1 MKQTLIQPIGHHM
14 GRRFK
19 HEVLEYYRKELGEDS
34 PEFLTLLEADDPV
47 IWSENHLN
55 HPDTGESGFIVKDMF
70 RAFLRSSARDR
81 SLRVG
86 RQIGKCE
93 AWSTRI
99 QLADGSWP
107 TARELYEKVGD
118 APFTLLTTDQRTL
131 RHLPASAY
139 IRDNGCKPLVKV
151 TTASGHVTRNTENHP
166 YLTWMEGMAAPCW
179 TEGQDLR
186 VGDRIA
192 VTRTLAACTPPS
204 LLSTDEA
211 ELLGYLVGDGGT
223 SQHMI
228 KFTTSDPELVSRINT
243 LLGRL
248 DANMVLR
255 HTEGYDYSFVILD
268 RARHESRASWIT
280 NFTRKHGLAGVLS
293 RNKHVPTALFQS
305 DTDAIAAFLGAYWS
319 TDGWVCTSRR
329 PEAGVTSASEV
340 LITEVRALLLRLG
353 ILSRVYPREVAYN
366 ESIRQAWQLLV
377 LDAPSLA
384 HFAQMIPIVHSVK
397 RKRLTQL
404 PARCYQSTT
413 DTIPR
418 GIWKYVLAQLTTRRW
433 SHRAM
438 LGGTPYDNQRIRT
451 GYAPNRK
458 TLAAQTASLADPY
471 LEALTTSDL
480 YWDTVTSVD
489 TVGDEQTYA
498 ITVPSTATL
507 ITDHFITHN
516 TVHLIVDF
524 MHVAATNR
532 NRIIL
537 IFTPQKKQMNRML
550 EIMKNLLM
558 NSDLNHSFTMRKP
571 KRTSAVKPEYDYE
584 ISVSSGSV
592 IRFFFMDTN
601 PDKARGQMGTDIYVD
616 EAEYLSPKAYS
627 VITGITKRDTSI
639 HLTADSTPSGLE
651 GTWFRKFSDTCQR
664 PTNTNGSEFHLPTT
678 LEPNWVEIEERL
690 RNVIFDDVTWALE
703 VLAEWAEP
711 KGSVYKKEFIDLS
724 LERATL
730 GGFFPTT
737 EDLRQ
742 MAEYQQA
749 PKWLGVDWNTPQN
762 GVRLVE
768 LAWMYGLLWVTRN
781 EKISYENYTQL
792 RAVDRIMELY
802 REQRYETISVDE
814 GYGAAQVES
823 LLKQLAEVV
832 DGVVTDTLI
841 VVDSI
846 RKEKITVEY
855 TSAAI
860 GARRKQE
867 ITVRTKTQLVS
878 VLGTVLESVLAI
890 PKDEDQEHGLVRELR
905 SFRRKEAAKDGSGF
919 LYTGNSHSLS
929 ALQLCVYGRDRA
941 VRNRERGEHAS
952 PGEMS
957 SADFVRSIGERRSA
971 SEQMATLR
979 QGSLSGTRSTSR
991 MGGFDGRH
999 SRLHI

>member
-70 RAFLRSSARDR
+70 RAFLRSNARDR
-81 SLRVG
+81 ALRVG

-118 APFTLLTTDQRTL
+118 APFTILTTDQRTL

-151 TTASGHVTRNTENHP
+151 TTASGHVTRNTDNHP
-166 YLTWMEGMAAPCW
+166 YLALVDDMTTPCW
-179 TEGQDLR
+179 IEGQDLR

-192 VTRTLAACTPPS
+192 VTRTLAACMSPS

-211 ELLGYLVGDGGT
+211 ELLGYLVGDGT
-223 SQHMI
+223 CQHTTT
-228 KFTTSDPELVSRINT
+228 FTTADPELVDRINI

-248 DANMVLR
+248 AANMALR
-255 HTEGYDYSFVILD
+255 HLDGYEYSFTVCD
-268 RARHESRASWIT
+268 RTGQEGRTSWIAD
-280 NFTRKHGLAGVLS
+280 FTQRHGLTDS
-293 RNKHVPTALFQS
+293 CSCTTRVPASLFQS
-305 DTDAIAAFLGAYWS
+305 DQAAIAAFLGAYWS
-319 TDGWVCTSRR
+319 MNGWVCTDHR
-329 PEAGVTSASEV
+329 PEAGTSSASEMLTV
-340 LITEVRALLLRLG
+340 EIRALLLRLG
-353 ILSRVYPREVAYN
+353 ILAQAYPKEGIHRETT
-366 ESIRQAWQLLV
+366 QKAWQLLV
-377 LDAPSLA
+377 VDTPSLTR
-384 HFAQMIPIVHSVK
+384 FAQMIPIVHVLK
-397 RKRLTQL
+397 REQLAHL
-404 PARCYQSTT
+404 PAHHHQSTT
-413 DTIPR
+413 DI
-418 GIWKYVLAQLTTRRW
+418 
-433 SHRAM
+433 
-438 LGGTPYDNQRIRT
+438 
-451 GYAPNRK
+451 
-458 TLAAQTASLADPY
+458 
-471 LEALTTSDL
+471 
-480 YWDTVTSVD
+480 YWDVVTSVD

-516 TVHLIVDF
+516 TVHLIVDY

-550 EIMKNLLM
+550 DIMKNLLM
-558 NSDLNHSFTMRKP
+558 NSDLSQSFSMRKP
-571 KRTSAVKPEYDYE
+571 KRTGTVKAEYDYE
-584 ISVSSGSV
+584 ITVSSGSV

-616 EAEYLSPKAYS
+616 EAEYLSAKAYG
-627 VITGITKRDTSI
+627 VITGITKRDPSI
-639 HLTADSTPSGLE
+639 HLTADSTPSGVE
-651 GTWFRKFSDTCQR
+651 GTWFWKFSNMCQR
-664 PTNTNGSEFHLPTT
+664 PTNTSGSEFHLPTT
-678 LEPNWVEIEERL
+678 LEPNWPEIEERL

-711 KGSVYKKEFIDLS
+711 KGSVYKKEFIDLA
-724 LERATL
+724 LERASL
-730 GGFFPTT
+730 GSFYPTA
-737 EDLRQ
+737 EELRDV
-742 MAEYQQA
+742 AEYQHA

-768 LAWMYGLLWVTRN
+768 LASMYGLLWVTRN
-781 EKISYENYTQL
+781 ERISYENYTQL
-792 RAVDRIMELY
+792 GAVERIMELY
-802 REQRYETISVDE
+802 REHRYETVTVDE

-823 LLKQLAEVV
+823 LLKQLAGLV
-832 DGVVTDTLI
+832 DGPVTDTLI
-841 VVDSI
+841 VVDSS
-846 RKEKITVEY
+846 RKEKVMIEY
-855 TSAAI
+855 TSTAV
-860 GARRKQE
+860 GARRRQE
-867 ITVRTKTQLVS
+867 IVVRTKTQLVS
-878 VLGTVLESVLAI
+878 ILGTMLENTLAI
-890 PKDEDQEHGLVRELR
+890 PKDEDCELGLVRELR
-905 SFRRKEAAKDGSGF
+905 VFRRKEAAKDGSGF

-929 ALQLCVYGRDRA
+929 ALQLCAYGRNRAIRDR
-941 VRNRERGEHAS
+941 EHNENAS
-952 PGEMS
+952 LGEMS
-957 SADFVRSIGERRSA
+957 STDFVRSIGERRRTV
-971 SEQMATLR
+971 EQMAALH
-979 QGSLSGTRSTSR
+979 QGSLFGTRSTSR